1 MKLRVSWA
9 ALVLTLAALMA
20 LDAKAAVQPGRGCHL
35 PGSEEALRCHEINVP
50 LDPQHKDAGRI
61 KLHVAVAPAFR
72 PVPNGDPVFVL
83 AGGPGEAGSDVVML
97 LESTFKRMR
106 ATRDIVFLDQRGT
119 GLSGK
124 LRCDGEQIDDA
135 NSDDALHEAVA
146 KCVAGL
152 KQPLAAFSTANA
164 AADIEQVRLAL
175 GYGKVNVFGGS
186 YGTRLGQQY
195 ARSFPGSVR
204 TLILDGVAAPDQ
216 VIPAGAQD
224 AQQAL
229 DGIFKRC
236 ADDKAC
242 VQAYPNL
249 QKEFETLLARVNAG
263 AVKLD
268 FAHPRTMKRMQLPL
282 TNLRFVSVVHTTLYS
297 PQNSNRL
304 PYIIHNAYQGNWGPF
319 LARAY
324 IASDLTPESSLS
336 MPLYLAVVCA
346 EDMPRLTDEAL
357 AADERGSFL
366 RGHTGRIADIC
377 PMLKVP
383 AAPAQAVTPIA
394 VPTLLL
400 SGDQD
405 PVTPP
410 RRAESAAK
418 AMTRARMIVVPNA
431 GHGVSRLGCMPRL
444 MREFLDK
451 PEQAPDQSCLR
462 EIAPIPFQLGH
473 AGANP

>member
-1 MKLRVSWA
+1 MKLRISWA

-20 LDAKAAVQPGRGCHL
+20 LDAKAAVQPGSACHL
-35 PGSEEALRCHEINVP
+35 RGSEEALRCHEISVP
-50 LDPQHKDAGRI
+50 LDPQHKEAGQL

-72 PVPNGDPVFVL
+72 PIPNSDPVFVL
-83 AGGPGEAGSDVVML
+83 AGGPGEAGSDVVVL
-97 LESTFKRMR
+97 LDSAFKRIR
-106 ATRDIVFLDQRGT
+106 ATRDIVFIDQRGT

-135 NSDDALHEAVA
+135 NTDSALGEAVG
-146 KCVAGL
+146 KCVKSL
-152 KQPLAAFSTANA
+152 KYPLAAFTTANA

-175 GYGKVNVFGGS
+175 GYGKVNIFGGS

-195 ARSFPGSVR
+195 ARSYPGSVR

-224 AQQAL
+224 AQLAL
-229 DGIFKRC
+229 EGVFKRC
-236 ADDKAC
+236 AGDKAC
-242 VQAYPNL
+242 AQAYPQL
-249 QKEFETLLARVNAG
+249 RKEFETLLARVDAG

-282 TNLRFVSVVHTTLYS
+282 TNLRFVSVVHSTLYS
-297 PQNSNRL
+297 AQESTRL
-304 PYIIHNAYQGNWGPF
+304 PYIIHNAYEGNWGPF

-324 IASDLTPESSLS
+324 ISSDFTPESSLS

-346 EDMPRLTDEAL
+346 EDMPRLSEEARI
-357 AADERGSFL
+357 ADEKGSFL
-366 RGHTGRIADIC
+366 RGHAARIGAIC
-377 PMLKVP
+377 PLLKVP
-383 AAPAQAVTPIA
+383 AVPVQAATPIA

-400 SGDQD
+400 SGEQD

-410 RRAESAAK
+410 RRAQSAAK
-418 AMTRARMIVVPNA
+418 AMSKAQLLMVANA

-444 MREFLDK
+444 MRDFLDK
-451 PEQAPDQSCLR
+451 PEQPVDQACLR
-462 EIAPIPFQLGH
+462 EIAPAPFQLGH